1 MIITCT
7 RCKEQIFEDYE
18 FCTHCSRNEAYYFC
32 SKTCKCE
39 WLLTTDEK
47 SNFTKVEE
55 NRQCPRSLII
65 WPVTIKTSQKTTMG
79 ETRDL
84 SHRGAFISCGRP
96 IPPNRIFVLSLH
108 IHASTVT
115 LSSTAETVWSTYN
128 GMGVKFHL
136 DRPEQ
141 GKLLSEFIAKA

>member
-7 RCKEQIFEDYE
+7 HCKEQIFEDYD
-18 FCTHCSRNEAYYFC
+18 FCTHCSRNENYYFC
-32 SKTCKCE
+32 SKTCRYE

-47 SNFTKVEE
+47 TNFKKVEE
-55 NRQCPRSLII
+55 NRQCPRSLIN
-65 WPVTIKTSQKTTMG
+65 WPVIIKTSKKTIMG

-84 SHRGAFISCGRP
+84 SHRGAFICCGRP
-96 IPPNRIFVLSLH
+96 IPPNRIFFLSLH
-108 IHASTVT
+108 IRSSTVSLT
-115 LSSTAETVWSTYN
+115 STAETVWSTHN

-141 GKLLSEFIAKA
+141 GELLSNFIANS